1 MTRQKVATIL
11 GVVVAF
17 ACLAKPGLAQTQATE
32 KTAPGH
38 QGRTVSPPQWPK
50 RRVTRSPVVG
60 RCSYSRTTI
69 GRRCPAATITLGC
82 RAI

>member
-1 MTRQKVATIL
+1 MTRHKVTTIL
-11 GVVVAF
+11 GVVLAF
-17 ACLAKPGLAQTQATE
+17 ACVAKPGLAQTQATNG
-32 KTAPGH
+32 TAPSGD
-38 QGRTVSPPQWPK
+38 QSAAARPS
-50 RRVTRSPVVG
+50 RRVIRSPVVG